1 MRHSSLL
8 LLVALLAAMGL
19 SAQAEAEQLL
29 IYSGRNQ
36 ALVAPVIKQFEKET
50 GIQVTVRYGG
60 SAQLATSLMEEG
72 ERSQADLFWS
82 QDASTLGAVTDADL
96 LAPLDPKLADEVPS
110 LFRNDSRYW
119 VATSGRARV
128 LAYSSERTTVD
139 ALPKSVFDLTA
150 PTFQGKIGWAPT
162 NGSFQ
167 TFVTAMRKIHGDEKT
182 LAWLKGVKANGAKA
196 YRNNTAIVQAIADG
210 EIDLG
215 ITNHYYLFRFKAA
228 DSSFPVAQTHFE
240 DGDIGNMMM
249 VAGIGRLKNAPH
261 SEAASRFIEFVLS
274 GKVQTYF
281 TAAVFEYPM
290 TDTVIA
296 NETLSDLERVVER
309 SPALDL
315 GDLSDLE
322 GTISLLR
329 QAGLQ

>member
-1 MRHSSLL
+1 MRLCAL
-8 LLVALLAAMGL
+8 LLVAFV
-19 SAQAEAEQLL
+19 AEIGFATEAKAEELL

-36 ALVAPVIKQFEKET
+36 ALVGPVIKQFEKET
-50 GIQVTVRYGG
+50 GIKVTVRYGG
-60 SAQLATSLMEEG
+60 SAQLATALMEEG
-72 ERSQADLFWS
+72 ERSKADLFWS
-82 QDASTLGAVTDADL
+82 QDASTLGAVTEAGL
-96 LAPLDPKLADEVPS
+96 LAPLDAKLADEVPS

-128 LAYSSERTTVD
+128 LAYSSERVTADV
-139 ALPKSVFDLTA
+139 LPASVFDLTA
-150 PTFQGKIGWAPT
+150 PQFKGKVGWAPT

-167 TFVTAMRKIHGDEKT
+167 TFVTAMRKVYGDEKT
-182 LAWLKGVKANGAKA
+182 LAWLRGVKANGAKA
-196 YRNNTAIVQAIADG
+196 YRNNTAIAQAIADG

-228 DSSFPVAQTHFE
+228 DPNFPVEQTHFK

-249 VAGIGRLKNAPH
+249 VAGIGRLKNAPN
-261 SEAASRFIEFVLS
+261 SEAANRFIAFVLS
-274 GKVQTYF
+274 GKAQTYF

-290 TDTVIA
+290 ISTVIA
-296 NETLSDLERVVER
+296 NETLSDLESVVKR
-309 SPALDL
+309 SPKLDL

-322 GTISLLR
+322 GTTSLLR